1 MNNPY
6 QTPNSKL
13 IDKHSMDELDSNNL
27 ASRGSRL
34 LAIVIDG
41 LIGMLLAIPFWLLT
55 GTWDRLSSNQQL
67 PFSYTL
73 MGIIYGFIGFSLVH
87 YYFLNKSGQTIG
99 KFILGIKIVGC
110 DNKLKGATHLL
121 LKRYLPMSVVSI
133 IPIAGSLLM
142 LVDSL
147 FIFRKNKRCVHDLIA
162 GTKVVKK

>member
-13 IDKHSMDELDSNNL
+13 VDQQSMDELDSTNL

-34 LAIVIDG
+34 LAILIDA

-55 GTWDRLSSNQQL
+55 GSWDYVKNGQQL
-67 PFSYTL
+67 PFSYTV
-73 MGIIYGFIGFSLVH
+73 MGVIYGFIGFALVH
-87 YYFLNKSGQTIG
+87 YYFLNKNGQTIG
-99 KFILGIKIVGC
+99 KTVLGIKIVAL
-110 DNKLKGATHLL
+110 DNNLTGANHLL
-121 LKRYLPMSVVSI
+121 LKRYLPMSIVSA
-133 IPIAGSLLM
+133 IPVAGSLLM